1 MAPLIHVMTTL
12 LLALSAMA
20 SPAVVAI
27 HEPRAAAATPN
38 QKGELPNLE
47 WSRRLTANPY
57 STALNCGIFSTAD
70 KHDFMDLQSA
80 WRVHKDDMCTTP
92 AKTCRRHAC
101 KDTSGIY
108 VGPSQ
113 SLAGT

>member
-1 MAPLIHVMTTL
+1 MAPLIHVLTTL

-20 SPAVVAI
+20 SPTVVAI

-38 QKGELPNLE
+38 QNGELPNLE

-70 KHDFMDLQSA
+70 KHDFMDLQST
-80 WRVHKDDMCTTP
+80 WGVHKDDMCTTP

-101 KDTSGIY
+101 KNTSGIY